1 MKREVGGEKLE
12 KYYEFI
18 DQKKDQMYDSLKE
31 IVEHE
36 SPSHEKELLDKL
48 AKWIST
54 QFEQL
59 TGGETRIIQNERY
72 GNHVVGEIGTGDQQ
86 LLILAHF
93 DTVWEKGTLEKI
105 PFSIKDG
112 IARGPGVFDMK
123 AGLIQALY
131 ALHALKEL
139 GTQLNKKIVCL
150 FDGDEEI
157 GNPSTQQ
164 FIEDEAKK
172 SEAVFVLEPAMSTE
186 GSLKTARKG
195 VGMFT
200 IKVTG
205 VPTHAGIDPEKG
217 ISAIEELANVIK
229 YFHSLTDFE
238 KGTTLN
244 VGTIRGG
251 TTSNVVAEEAFAEL
265 DLRAKTKEEFDR
277 IIPLIK
283 GIKPKLEGTKV
294 VIEGGINR
302 LPLER
307 TKEVEEM
314 FNVAKELAEKYLG
327 FELTEKETGG
337 GSDGNLTAPFAPT
350 LDGLG
355 AVGDGAHANHEYVVL
370 EEMPKR
376 AALLAMLLQT
386 YGK

>member
-1 MKREVGGEKLE
+1 MER
-12 KYYEFI
+12 YYEFI
-18 DQKKDQMYDSLKE
+18 QQRKDQMYSSLKE

-36 SPSHEKELLDKL
+36 SPSHEKELLDQL
-48 AKWIST
+48 TDWISN
-54 QFEQL
+54 QFEKL
-59 TGGETRIIQNERY
+59 TGGKTRIIQNEHY
-72 GNHVVGEIGTGDQQ
+72 ANHVVGEIGTGDKQ

-93 DTVWEKGTLEKI
+93 DTVWEKGTLGKI

-112 IARGPGVFDMK
+112 IARGPGIFDMK
-123 AGLIQALY
+123 AGLIQGLY

-139 GTQLNKKIVCL
+139 GTKLNKKIVCI

-157 GNPSTQQ
+157 GNPSSQQ
-164 FIEDEAKK
+164 LIENEAQK

-186 GSLKTARKG
+186 GSLKTSRKG
-195 VGMFT
+195 VGIFT

-205 VPTHAGIDPEKG
+205 VPAHSGIDPEKG
-217 ISAIEELANVIK
+217 VSAIEELADVIK
-229 YFHSLTDFE
+229 YFQSLNDYE

-244 VGTIRGG
+244 VGTVSGG
-251 TTSNVVAEEAFAEL
+251 TTSNVVAEEAFGEL
-265 DLRAKTKEEFDR
+265 DLRVKTKEEFDR
-277 IIPLIK
+277 VIPLIK
-283 GIKPKLEGTKV
+283 GVKAKTEGAKV

-307 TKEVEEM
+307 TKEVEDM
-314 FNVAKELAEKYLG
+314 FHTAKDLAKKHLG

-376 AALLAMLLQT
+376 TALLAMLLET

>member
-1 MKREVGGEKLE
+1 ME
-12 KYYEFI
+12 KYYDFI
-18 DQKKDQMYDSLKE
+18 YQKKHQMYDSVKE

-36 SPSHEKELLDKL
+36 SPSHEKELLDQL
-48 AKWIST
+48 ATWISN
-54 QFEQL
+54 QFETL
-59 TGGETRIIQNERY
+59 TEGKTKIIKNEQY
-72 GNHVVGEIGTGDQQ
+72 GNHVVGEFGTGDKQ

-93 DTVWEKGTLEKI
+93 DTVWEKGTLEKK

-123 AGLIQALY
+123 TGLIQSLY

-139 GTQLNKKIVCL
+139 GTQLNKKIICI

-157 GNPSTQQ
+157 GNPSSKQL
-164 FIEDEAKK
+164 IEDEAKK
-172 SEAVFVLEPAMSTE
+172 SEAVFVLEPAMSPK
-186 GSLKTARKG
+186 GSLKTTRKG
-195 VGMFT
+195 VGIFT

-205 VPTHAGIDPEKG
+205 VPAHSGIDPEKG
-217 ISAIEELANVIK
+217 VSAIEELADIIK
-229 YFHSLTDFE
+229 YFQSLNDYE

-251 TTSNVVAEEAFAEL
+251 TTSNVVAEEAFAVL
-265 DLRAKTKEEFDR
+265 DLRAKTKEEFER
-277 IIPLIK
+277 VIPLIK
-283 GIKPKLEGTKV
+283 GVKAKKEGANV
-294 VIEGGINR
+294 VIEGGVNR
-302 LPLER
+302 FPLER
-307 TKEVEEM
+307 TKEVENM
-314 FNVAKELAEKYLG
+314 FITAKDLAKKHLG
-327 FELTEKETGG
+327 LELTEKETGG
-337 GSDGNLTAPFAPT
+337 GSDGNLTAPYAPT

-376 AALLAMLLQT
+376 TALLAMLLET

>member
-1 MKREVGGEKLE
+1 MD
-12 KYYEFI
+12 KYYKFMDE
-18 DQKKDQMYDSLKE
+18 KRDQMYESLKE
-31 IVEHE
+31 IVQHE

-48 AKWIST
+48 AEWISN
-54 QFEQL
+54 QFEKL
-59 TGGETRIIQNERY
+59 TGGKTNIIQNEQY
-72 GNHVVGEIGTGDQQ
+72 GNHVVGEVGTGDKQ
-86 LLILAHF
+86 LLVLAHF
-93 DTVWEKGTLEKI
+93 DTVWKKGTLDKI
-105 PFSIKDG
+105 PFSIKNG

-131 ALHALKEL
+131 ALHAIKEL
-139 GTQLNKKIVCL
+139 GTQLNKKIVCI

-157 GNPSTQQ
+157 GNPSSQQ
-164 FIEDEAKK
+164 LIEDEAKK

-217 ISAIEELANVIK
+217 VSAIEELADVIK
-229 YFHSLTDFE
+229 YFQSLNDYE

-251 TTSNVVAEEAFAEL
+251 SASNVVAEEAFAEL

-277 IIPLIK
+277 VIPLIK
-283 GIKPKLEGTKV
+283 GVKAKKEGATV
-294 VIEGGINR
+294 TIEGGINR

-307 TKEVEEM
+307 TVEVEEM
-314 FNVAKELAEKYLG
+314 FHVAKKLAEKHLG

-337 GSDGNLTAPFAPT
+337 GSDGNLTAPYAPT

-376 AALLAMLLQT
+376 TALLAMLLET
-386 YGK
+386 YGN